1 MTQAQHELETWL
13 LLDQT
18 PSMAFGTVVAE
29 KADLATT
36 VAAVVGLLTD
46 GPGNRLGVGVL
57 RTDGVAWS
65 SPLAGRIA
73 AHRVLRTAPGRPG
86 RDRVPDLGRGV
97 VGAGRPAPPAG
108 AAGDRLRPHRPR
120 GSGRAPFDWEAPLRR
135 LGARHDV
142 VVVEVVDP
150 RELELPAVGQLV
162 LVDPESGR
170 QREVNSGDR
179 RLRTAYASAAAVH
192 RSATADAVR
201 AARAGHV
208 LLRTDNDWVAEL
220 ARFVRAR
227 RRLPVRRTREENAMT
242 FLTPIWL
249 LLLLPVAA
257 LAAAYVVVLR
267 RRQRYAVRFA
277 SLPMLERVVPR
288 RPGWRRHVPAT
299 LVLLALTCLGLAAA
313 RPEMTLRLPYDRAT
327 VMVAIDTSGSMAA
340 TDVPPNRLE
349 AAKAAAVAFVDDLPD
364 TVNVGV
370 VSFAGSSVVVSAP
383 TTDHAQVLEQIG
395 ALDLGGGGTAIGE
408 AVFSSLGQV
417 GRMTEQADAEPVP
430 TRVVLLSDGENTA
443 GRSPEVAAAAA
454 AEAALP
460 VSTIA
465 YGTPN
470 GTIQGPQGSS
480 RVPVDEAAL
489 RELAEAT
496 GGTAYTA
503 QSGEELRSV
512 YDDIGSSIGWRTQQQ
527 EVTPYLAALGL
538 LVAVGAGA
546 LSLRWFS
553 RLI

>member
-1 MTQAQHELETWL
+1 
-13 LLDQT
+13 
-18 PSMAFGTVVAE
+18 
-29 KADLATT
+29 
-36 VAAVVGLLTD
+36 
-46 GPGNRLGVGVL
+46 
-57 RTDGVAWS
+57 
-65 SPLAGRIA
+65 
-73 AHRVLRTAPGRPG
+73 
-86 RDRVPDLGRGV
+86 
-97 VGAGRPAPPAG
+97 
-108 AAGDRLRPHRPR
+108 
-120 GSGRAPFDWEAPLRR
+120 
-135 LGARHDV
+135 
-142 VVVEVVDP
+142 
-150 RELELPAVGQLV
+150 
-162 LVDPESGR
+162 
-170 QREVNSGDR
+170 
-179 RLRTAYASAAAVH
+179 
-192 RSATADAVR
+192 
-201 AARAGHV
+201 
-208 LLRTDNDWVAEL
+208 
-220 ARFVRAR
+220 
-227 RRLPVRRTREENAMT
+227 MT

-249 LLLLPVAA
+249 LLLLPIAA

-364 TVNVGV
+364 TVNVGI
-370 VSFAGSSVVVSAP
+370 VSFAGNSVALSAP
-383 TTDHAQVLEQIG
+383 TTDHAQVQEQIG
-395 ALDLGGGGTAIGE
+395 SLDLGGGGTAIGE
-408 AVFSSLGQV
+408 AVFSSLDQLE
-417 GRMTEQADAEPVP
+417 RMTEQADGEPVP

-460 VSTIA
+460 ISTIA
-465 YGTPN
+465 YGTLN
-470 GTIQGPQGSS
+470 GTIRGPQGSS
-480 RVPVDEAAL
+480 RVPVDEATL
-489 RELAEAT
+489 HELADAT

-538 LVAVGAGA
+538 LVFVGAGA

>member
-1 MTQAQHELETWL
+1 
-13 LLDQT
+13 
-18 PSMAFGTVVAE
+18 
-29 KADLATT
+29 
-36 VAAVVGLLTD
+36 
-46 GPGNRLGVGVL
+46 
-57 RTDGVAWS
+57 
-65 SPLAGRIA
+65 
-73 AHRVLRTAPGRPG
+73 
-86 RDRVPDLGRGV
+86 
-97 VGAGRPAPPAG
+97 
-108 AAGDRLRPHRPR
+108 
-120 GSGRAPFDWEAPLRR
+120 
-135 LGARHDV
+135 
-142 VVVEVVDP
+142 
-150 RELELPAVGQLV
+150 
-162 LVDPESGR
+162 
-170 QREVNSGDR
+170 
-179 RLRTAYASAAAVH
+179 
-192 RSATADAVR
+192 
-201 AARAGHV
+201 
-208 LLRTDNDWVAEL
+208 
-220 ARFVRAR
+220 
-227 RRLPVRRTREENAMT
+227 MT

-288 RPGWRRHVPAT
+288 RPGWRRHVPGT

-364 TVNVGV
+364 TVNVGI

-383 TTDHAQVLEQIG
+383 TTDHAQVREQIDS
-395 ALDLGGGGTAIGE
+395 LDLGGGGTAIGE

-417 GRMTEQADAEPVP
+417 ERMTEQADGEPVP

-465 YGTPN
+465 YGTPD
-470 GTIQGPQGSS
+470 GTIQGPRGSS

-496 GGTAYTA
+496 GGTAYAA

-538 LVAVGAGA
+538 LVAGGAGA

>member
-1 MTQAQHELETWL
+1 
-13 LLDQT
+13 
-18 PSMAFGTVVAE
+18 
-29 KADLATT
+29 
-36 VAAVVGLLTD
+36 
-46 GPGNRLGVGVL
+46 
-57 RTDGVAWS
+57 
-65 SPLAGRIA
+65 
-73 AHRVLRTAPGRPG
+73 
-86 RDRVPDLGRGV
+86 
-97 VGAGRPAPPAG
+97 
-108 AAGDRLRPHRPR
+108 
-120 GSGRAPFDWEAPLRR
+120 
-135 LGARHDV
+135 
-142 VVVEVVDP
+142 
-150 RELELPAVGQLV
+150 
-162 LVDPESGR
+162 
-170 QREVNSGDR
+170 
-179 RLRTAYASAAAVH
+179 
-192 RSATADAVR
+192 
-201 AARAGHV
+201 
-208 LLRTDNDWVAEL
+208 
-220 ARFVRAR
+220 
-227 RRLPVRRTREENAMT
+227 MT

-249 LLLLPVAA
+249 LLLLPIAA
-257 LAAAYVVVLR
+257 LTAAYVVVLR

-277 SLPMLERVVPR
+277 SLPMLERLVPR

-299 LVLLALTCLGLAAA
+299 LVLLALTCLRLAAA

-340 TDVPPNRLE
+340 TDVAPNRLE

-364 TVNVGV
+364 TVNVGI
-370 VSFAGSSVVVSAP
+370 VSFAGSSAVVSAP
-383 TTDHAQVLEQIG
+383 TTDHAQVEEQISS
-395 ALDLGGGGTAIGE
+395 LDLGGGGTAIGE

-417 GRMTEQADAEPVP
+417 ERMMEGADGEPVP
-430 TRVVLLSDGENTA
+430 TRMVLLSDGDNTA

-470 GTIQGPQGSS
+470 GTIQGQQGSS

-496 GGTAYTA
+496 GGTAYTT

>member
-1 MTQAQHELETWL
+1 
-13 LLDQT
+13 
-18 PSMAFGTVVAE
+18 
-29 KADLATT
+29 
-36 VAAVVGLLTD
+36 
-46 GPGNRLGVGVL
+46 
-57 RTDGVAWS
+57 
-65 SPLAGRIA
+65 
-73 AHRVLRTAPGRPG
+73 
-86 RDRVPDLGRGV
+86 
-97 VGAGRPAPPAG
+97 
-108 AAGDRLRPHRPR
+108 
-120 GSGRAPFDWEAPLRR
+120 
-135 LGARHDV
+135 
-142 VVVEVVDP
+142 
-150 RELELPAVGQLV
+150 
-162 LVDPESGR
+162 
-170 QREVNSGDR
+170 
-179 RLRTAYASAAAVH
+179 
-192 RSATADAVR
+192 
-201 AARAGHV
+201 
-208 LLRTDNDWVAEL
+208 
-220 ARFVRAR
+220 
-227 RRLPVRRTREENAMT
+227 MT

-249 LLLLPVAA
+249 LLLLPVTA

-288 RPGWRRHVPAT
+288 RPGWRRHLPGT

-364 TVNVGV
+364 TVNVGI
-370 VSFAGSSVVVSAP
+370 VSFAGSSAVVSAP
-383 TTDHAQVLEQIG
+383 TTDHAQVQEQIG
-395 ALDLGGGGTAIGE
+395 SLDLGGGGTAIGE

-417 GRMTEQADAEPVP
+417 ERMTEQADGEPVP
-430 TRVVLLSDGENTA
+430 TRVVLLSDGDNTA

-470 GTIQGPQGSS
+470 GTIHGPRGIS
-480 RVPVDEAAL
+480 RVPVDKAAL

-503 QSGEELRSV
+503 KSGEELRSV
-512 YDDIGSSIGWRTQQQ
+512 YDNIGSSIGWRTQQQ

-538 LVAVGAGA
+538 LVFVGAGA